1 MNVQSTRNV
10 KAVVED
16 STDKKKAIFESTLAL
31 VKDHGFHG
39 TPMSLVAKHAG
50 VAAGTIYHYFESKE
64 QLICEL
70 YDFNRERLTEVIQQA
85 LANKGSVKEKFQKVW
100 TALYQFYVK
109 QPNVLIFFEQF
120 VNSPFNVDK
129 YPNHFRGQLYTFF
142 AEGIKTGQLKPIKT
156 EILLVLVMGSISST
170 AKLHLFGKV
179 PLSAADQTRVVEI
192 LWDGIRK

>member
-1 MNVQSTRNV
+1 L
-10 KAVVED
+10 
-16 STDKKKAIFESTLAL
+16 I
-31 VKDHGFHG
+31 KDQGFHG
-39 TPMSLVAKHAG
+39 APMSLVAKNAG

-70 YDFNRERLTEVIQQA
+70 YDFNRERVKEVVQA
-85 LANKGSVKEKFQKVW
+85 ALEQKGSLKEKFSKVW
-100 TALYQFYVK
+100 TALYHFYAQ

-142 AEGIKTGQLKPIKT
+142 ADGIKSGQLKPVKT
-156 EILLVLVMGSISST
+156 EILLVMVMGSISST

-179 PLSAADQTRVVEI
+179 PLTQSDQHRVVEI
-192 LWDGIRK
+192 LWDGIKK